1 MLVAAAVGPFSD
13 AAVLV
18 EAVLVLPLTPL
29 EEATEGDLRTAV
41 GDVTTD
47 RVRVVDA
54 VGEVTFLLGGTAEL
68 EVVDVRLEGTV
79 VFLVTLGVVEVVE
92 VTEVRLV
99 TPGVAVARVV
109 PGVAR
114 VVVVA
119 AGVVP
124 VLVTPG
130 VLEARIELVAV
141 GLVAVEVR
149 DVTGGLE
156 VVDFVMGVLEAAAE
170 GVRFTVEG
178 DADVPARPAAAKDDI
193 RLFTVGAESD
203 IVIK

>member
-1 MLVAAAVGPFSD
+1 MLVAVGPFSD
-13 AAVLV
+13 AVLV
-18 EAVLVLPLTPL
+18 EAVLVLPPL

-54 VGEVTFLLGGTAEL
+54 VGEVTFLLGGTAVL

-109 PGVAR
+109 PGVAL
-114 VVVVA
+114 VVP
-119 AGVVP
+119 GVVP
-124 VLVTPG
+124 VLVVEVTPG

-149 DVTGGLE
+149 DVTGGLV
-156 VVDFVMGVLEAAAE
+156 VVDFVMGVLEAAE

-178 DADVPARPAAAKDDI
+178 EADVPARPAAAKDDI

-203 IVIK
+203 IGIK